1 MSIGNEICLSWDAP
15 LLEGLPSTFHVVDP
29 TVAIFIETK
38 QQAAA
43 LPISRRRVR
52 SWSPSDR
59 EVHRS
64 SDKPFGVEIRLKV
77 RSAASDDSVLFDD
90 DDLDL
95 LEEDVNCGIKDGV
108 PFIDFSVLVQELA
121 NKSMEYVVVLK
132 LLGRRSDYLAALTDG
147 PWTIFGHYI
156 TVELWS
162 PNFDPSQ
169 AYPKW
174 ILAWIR
180 LPGLPITW
188 YKRSLLKVIGSCVG
202 SVVKIDF
209 QADNGRRGRFARMAV
224 KINLNQPLV
233 SKIVINGR
241 TQLVVYESLPV
252 VCFHYGT
259 YGHTQ
264 DQCSRH
270 TQVPNPPATT
280 VSSPTP
286 SPIQLPAESYG
297 LWMLVERRKSR
308 TIRTNSTSRPNDVP
322 RVSQSRFNPLFS
334 GNDHGH
340 TPDISVATDSVES
353 PAKHSEPAGGVTAP
367 VIESAVEPVLETP
380 TDTPTSVSELIVVPS
395 DNKSKAK
402 GKVTGGVRKHNSN
415 VLGSRNLNIMP
426 LKNSIG
432 VHSSSSKI
440 SKGRHSHPV
449 LNPEKH
455 MTLTLDPTAPPI
467 SVTQNVQ
474 QSARLTA
481 DSSSMNA
488 TSVHT
493 GSTTSD
499 MHSGRSAMTE

>member
-1 MSIGNEICLSWDAP
+1 MTTSFELATTWACLCLSVGIVRSRSAP
-15 LLEGLPSTFHVVDP
+15 LVPERAHHPVKLDLPST
-29 TVAIFIETK
+29 
-38 QQAAA
+38 
-43 LPISRRRVR
+43 L
-52 SWSPSDR
+52 
-59 EVHRS
+59 S

-95 LEEDVNCGIKDGV
+95 LEED
-108 PFIDFSVLVQELA
+108 
-121 NKSMEYVVVLK
+121 
-132 LLGRRSDYLAALTDG
+132 
-147 PWTIFGHYI
+147 
-156 TVELWS
+156 
-162 PNFDPSQ
+162 
-169 AYPKW
+169 
-174 ILAWIR
+174 
-180 LPGLPITW
+180 
-188 YKRSLLKVIGSCVG
+188 
-202 SVVKIDF
+202 
-209 QADNGRRGRFARMAV
+209 
-224 KINLNQPLV
+224 
-233 SKIVINGR
+233 
-241 TQLVVYESLPV
+241 
-252 VCFHYGT
+252 
-259 YGHTQ
+259 
-264 DQCSRH
+264 CSRH